1 LKKFRVKI
9 YTTSPDLSPECIM
22 DEFMIRETFPLSD
35 EEWLILEDDTTDKVF
50 EFNSSQIVGI
60 EYELIEEK

>member
-1 LKKFRVKI
+1 
-9 YTTSPDLSPECIM
+9 M

-50 EFNSSQIVGI
+50 ELNSSQIVGI